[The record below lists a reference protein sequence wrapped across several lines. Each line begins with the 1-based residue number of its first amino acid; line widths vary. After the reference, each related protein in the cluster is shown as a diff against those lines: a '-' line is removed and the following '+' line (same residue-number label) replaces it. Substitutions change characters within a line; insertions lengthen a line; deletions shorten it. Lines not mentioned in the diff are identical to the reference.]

1 MGFLEDLLEGGRRR
15 GRHDKH
21 YRKDRGEGYDREGPL
36 GLGADDRARG
46 YGRGYGHGH
55 GHGDFD
61 LAMLKPALD
70 TLLRNKA
77 LLALAA
83 ALLIGV
89 LGLALWLAALVLGQ
103 VNKVGIKGILGGAQ
117 PVLQR
122 VWEGSGK

>member
-1 MGFLEDLLEGGRRR
+1 MDFLEDLLEGGHRR

-21 YRKDRGEGYDREGPL
+21 YRKDRGEGHDREGLL
-36 GLGADDRARG
+36 GLGADDHGRG
-46 YGRGYGHGH
+46 YGRGH

-70 TLLRNKA
+70 TLLKNKA